1 MPIKYLSYLL
11 IAILIWAFNTIV
23 SKLSAGVIEPGAIS
37 FDRWF
42 LATLVMT
49 PFLAKKTWQNRAI
62 ARQYFVKIAV
72 FAMLGMVL
80 FQSLAYYAAAS
91 TTATNMGLI
100 GSLMPLTTLLLST
113 LILRERPTPALIVG
127 TLLSIIGILILISK
141 GAPLD
146 LFHHGVV
153 KGDLLMLLGTMAY
166 GLYCVLLRKW
176 PVPLPP
182 WQMVYLQISLA
193 ALMLF
198 PLFLL
203 SPTSPLTAQN
213 LPLVLYASLLS
224 SIAASFFWMRGVVHL
239 GANRAMLLM
248 NLLPIL
254 VALIAVVT
262 IGEQL
267 HAYHA
272 LGGLITLAGVL
283 LAEAPKLL
291 RPPVSVRRQKKA

>member
-1 MPIKYLSYLL
+1 
-11 IAILIWAFNTIV
+11 
-23 SKLSAGVIEPGAIS
+23 
-37 FDRWF
+37 
-42 LATLVMT
+42 MT
-49 PFLAKKTWQNRAI
+49 PFLAQRTWQNRAI
-62 ARQYFVKIAV
+62 VRQHFFKIAV
-72 FAMLGMVL
+72 FSLLGMVL

-100 GSLMPLTTLLLST
+100 GSIMPLTTLLLST
-113 LILRERPTPALIVG
+113 LILREPPTPALLVG
-127 TLLSIIGILILISK
+127 TLLSIVGILILISK

-146 LFHHGVV
+146 LLHHGMDE
-153 KGDLLMLLGTMAY
+153 GDLLMLLGTIAY
-166 GLYCVLLRKW
+166 GIYCVLLRKW

-182 WQMVYLQISLA
+182 WQMVYLQIALA

-198 PLFLL
+198 PLFLF
-203 SPTSPLTAQN
+203 SPSSPLTAQN
-213 LPLVLYASLLS
+213 LPLVLYAGLLS

-239 GANRAMLLM
+239 GANRAMLFM

-254 VALIAVVT
+254 VALIAVAT
-262 IGEQL
+262 LGERL

-291 RPPVSVRRQKKA
+291 RPPSVSMRRQ